1 MKAIDILL
9 WAICIC
15 GILVVA
21 VIAAVVILSVI
32 RGMILAKEDTDLYR
46 KNRMEKENT
55 YREKQKEKVK
65 KALEETQ

>member
-9 WAICIC
+9 WVICVSVA
-15 GILVVA
+15 LVVIG
-21 VIAAVVILSVI
+21 IAAVVILSVI

-55 YREKQKEKVK
+55 YREKQKEKAK